1 MSLPSP
7 VQRARKEKTKG
18 PRSRHRLSRGVVV
31 TLIVA
36 GVLFI
41 VSGVVF
47 AVSEGTRRIT
57 AHAQTLHIVDDAL
70 LVANTTQAQAAFAV
84 HLGQVEEQFRADTS
98 VSRSENVDG
107 ARRGLELLAEGTT
120 LLTDRGRLTPEA
132 ERETASFIAS
142 TRDVLDLVVAGDFAA
157 AQELA
162 ESTSNPAYALLV
174 GHLSAELE
182 YQRSEVFA
190 SDSRVAWMGDVAR
203 LLVALL
209 IPLAIIVI
217 YREVV
222 RRQQR
227 QAELEVRIEAEREV
241 SKARDDFVANAS
253 HEFRTPLTSI
263 YGLSQLLE
271 EHPGVDEEG
280 RELAGM
286 ISNEAAD
293 LSRMVE
299 DLLTTAR
306 LEADALTFQREQVL
320 THEDI
325 DDIVRPFNR
334 NGSSIGVEV
343 KPAVVRVDRLRQR
356 QVLRNLISN
365 ARKYGGDTIR
375 VTGAKRGDWFEWAVE
390 DDGDGIPDELR
401 GKLFERFMHQGTNVS
416 VPGGVGLGLS
426 IVRALAEGMG
436 GSVDYQRN
444 AGWTRFIVRVP
455 LAVADAAEERAMVS
469 APVAGGSFQV
479 AASTPLDPTDKA

>member
-1 MSLPSP
+1 
-7 VQRARKEKTKG
+7 
-18 PRSRHRLSRGVVV
+18 
-31 TLIVA
+31 
-36 GVLFI
+36 
-41 VSGVVF
+41 
-47 AVSEGTRRIT
+47 
-57 AHAQTLHIVDDAL
+57 
-70 LVANTTQAQAAFAV
+70 
-84 HLGQVEEQFRADTS
+84 
-98 VSRSENVDG
+98 
-107 ARRGLELLAEGTT
+107 
-120 LLTDRGRLTPEA
+120 
-132 ERETASFIAS
+132 
-142 TRDVLDLVVAGDFAA
+142 
-157 AQELA
+157 
-162 ESTSNPAYALLV
+162 V
-174 GHLSAELE
+174 GHLSSELE
-182 YQRSEVFA
+182 FQRSAVFA
-190 SDSRVAWMGDVAR
+190 SDSRVAWFGDLAR

-217 YREVV
+217 YREIV

-227 QAELEVRIEAEREV
+227 QAELEVRIDAEREV

-271 EHPGVDEEG
+271 DHPGVDEEG

-306 LEADALTFQREQVL
+306 LEADALSFQREQVL

-334 NGSSIGVEV
+334 SGTPVEVRV

-375 VTGAKRGDWFEWAVE
+375 VTGEKNGDWFEWIVA
-390 DDGDGIPDELR
+390 DNGDGIPEELHGR
-401 GKLFERFMHQGTNVS
+401 LFERFMHQGTNVS

-426 IVRALAEGMG
+426 IVRALVEGMG
-436 GSVDYQRN
+436 GSVRYHHSD
-444 AGWTRFIVRVP
+444 GWTQFVVQVP
-455 LAVADAAEERAMVS
+455 LAVADAVEEKALVA
-469 APVAGGSFQV
+469 APTTGGSFQV
-479 AASTPLDPTDKA
+479 AASKPFDATDGT